1 LPSWTATFVFDVR
14 LASTVWTPTLIRV
27 DVEEV
32 DRVLSSV
39 TGEVSVMAVDH
50 CQARAHVPGK
60 VEGRDP
66 GTERERREGVAEIV
80 DPAPWVDSGRFLGRL
95 PVAVAE
101 VIQIEVAAVGCR
113 EDEIAMVSR

>member
-1 LPSWTATFVFDVR
+1 M
-14 LASTVWTPTLIRV
+14 
-27 DVEEV
+27 
-32 DRVLSSV
+32 LSSV

-50 CQARAHVPGK
+50 RQARAQVPGK

-66 GTERERREGVAEIV
+66 GTERERREGVTEIV

-101 VIQIEVAAVGCR
+101 VMQIEVAAVRGR
-113 EDEIAMVSR
+113 EDEIAVVSR